1 MRLDHKAHTS
11 MRWYIDANATER
23 IKKIKD
29 FDIQVIVHCDDE
41 GKAEIKGFWQL
52 QRRDMGKNT

>member
-1 MRLDHKAHTS
+1 

-23 IKKIKD
+23 IEKIKD

-41 GKAEIKGFWQL
+41 GKAEIWAKMREQKITRSL
-52 QRRDMGKNT
+52 KMGKIELS

>member
-1 MRLDHKAHTS
+1 